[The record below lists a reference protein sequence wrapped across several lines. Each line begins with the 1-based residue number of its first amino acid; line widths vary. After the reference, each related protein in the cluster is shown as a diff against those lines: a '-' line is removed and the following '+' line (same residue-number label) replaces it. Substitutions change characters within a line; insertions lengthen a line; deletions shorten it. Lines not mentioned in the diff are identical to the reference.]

1 MQAAL
6 DYRSDV
12 LQVERALVERLQL
25 ALLERVKT
33 VADESE
39 LRGLDAKF
47 RSPGDLVFVRSLG
60 RNVRWV
66 GGSNEPDNSATV
78 FQSAPWVDASGR
90 PRPGRWMLTTDESIW
105 CPREDSQGT
114 PLCAIPSGYLRS
126 VELYQGTPGSPELFN
141 RFTGRRPLVA
151 VRYMGDE
158 RKVLNTAHSMYRVT
172 MHFQLVGLSFHPRRG
187 AEVLEGSD
195 IPREMQRDP
204 GLWRI
209 LGDAEDA
216 ALGQPNP
223 QSGYV
228 HLVPGVLSVL
238 PKGRQIIQ
246 ELLAQRLFVGAVNI
260 DVVCNVHRPDT
271 DAVPL
276 AEIGLQPQQVVLGE
290 PADGIYGDL
299 GIPWP
304 AASLLTT
311 VPGGPVQLGGKR
323 LELPSLSHAFPPN
336 AQTYRYATSTGWE
349 FWSSTDGSAPPPFQ
363 GALLVGCTMTDGAG
377 ILFDEILTN
386 YVREL
391 RSVDV
396 GEIED
401 NHG

>member
-1 MQAAL
+1 MPPL
-6 DYRSDV
+6 DYRTDV

-33 VADESE
+33 VADEAE

-47 RSPGDLVFVRSLG
+47 RSPGDLVFVSSLG

-66 GGSNEPDNSATV
+66 GGINDPDNSISV
-78 FQSAPWVDASGR
+78 FQSAPWVDSNGR
-90 PRPGRWMLTTDESIW
+90 PRPGRWVLTTDESIW

-114 PLCAIPSGYLRS
+114 SLCAIRSGYLRS

-141 RFTGRRPLVA
+141 RFTGRRPLLA
-151 VRYMGDE
+151 VRYLGDD
-158 RKVLNTAHSMYRVT
+158 RKLLNTAHSMYRVT

-216 ALGQPNP
+216 VLGQPNP

-228 HLVPGVLSVL
+228 HLVTGVTSVL

-271 DAVPL
+271 DTVAL
-276 AEIGLQPQQVVLGE
+276 ADIGIQPQHVVRGE
-290 PADGIYGDL
+290 PLDGIYDDL
-299 GIPWP
+299 GIVWP
-304 AASLLTT
+304 FAWLQTT
-311 VPGGPVQLGGKR
+311 VPGGAVQVGGKR
-323 LELPSLSHAFPPN
+323 IEMPTLSHVFPAN
-336 AQTYRYATSTGWE
+336 AQTYRYATATGWE
-349 FWSSTDGSAPPPFQ
+349 FVSSTDGAAPPSIP
-363 GALLVGCTMTDGAG
+363 GALLVGCTSTDGSS
-377 ILFDEILTN
+377 IVFDEIITN

-391 RSVDV
+391 RPVDV
-396 GEIED
+396 GEVEET
-401 NHG
+401 HG